1 MAMEQAE
8 SLRLLGLAKRAGRL
22 AQGEDMVQ
30 EAAAAHKVRLL
41 LLAADAAPGTV
52 RRVRTLAG
60 ERIAVMALPCG
71 KAQLGAALGRDT
83 CAVCAV
89 TDLGFAAKIAGL
101 VAGEDPA
108 LVPIA
113 QELAR
118 KQEKLLQRKKTKP
131 RRK

>member
-1 MAMEQAE
+1 MEQAE
-8 SLRLLGLAKRAGRL
+8 SLRLLGLAKQAGRL

-118 KQEKLLQRKKTKP
+118 KQEKLLRRKKAKP

>member
-1 MAMEQAE
+1 MEQTE
-8 SLRLLGLAKRAGRL
+8 SLRLLGLAKRAGRV
-22 AQGEDMVQ
+22 AQGEDMTQ
-30 EAAAAHKVRLL
+30 EAVAGHKARLL
-41 LLAADAAPGTV
+41 LLAEDAAPGTV

-60 ERIAVMALPCG
+60 ERVAVMKLPCD

-101 VAGEDPA
+101 VAGEAPD

-118 KQEKLLQRKKTKP
+118 KQEKLLRRKKTKP
-131 RRK
+131 RKK